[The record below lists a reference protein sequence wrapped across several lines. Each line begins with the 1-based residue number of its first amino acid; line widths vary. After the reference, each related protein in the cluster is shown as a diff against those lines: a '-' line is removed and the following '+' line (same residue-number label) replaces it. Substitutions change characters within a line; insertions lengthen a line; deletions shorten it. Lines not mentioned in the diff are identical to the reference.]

1 MDSLLSSQT
10 TLLLAMGMSGYLGL
24 LHLWY
29 TRHGRDP
36 DLWVGLWSVAAVAS
50 QAGRLVQLHTHDPL
64 VAVLATR
71 IYACMA
77 PLLIA
82 TLCGF
87 ARALSGQPFRRR
99 RTALFAV
106 GNLVLALAIVGSDV
120 FLTGE
125 TSLTRDWF
133 GASYLGVAGR
143 PSMLVLPVYMLWAC
157 GWVVGALHRS
167 PELSPIERTALL
179 ACLGLYAAMGLSSVA
194 SSLGWIESPG
204 AAEYGPVVMGVG
216 LSFLLV
222 HRRRRLEDS
231 LQSLVEARTAEL
243 AASES
248 RYRGLIENAP
258 IGIFACDP
266 LGRVTTRNPRLLEIL
281 GKPAGAARPDDN
293 VLTHPLGIAAG
304 VAETVR
310 LCLSRGEV
318 ISAEHRY
325 TSSWGRT
332 ADVRLIVAPL
342 RGTSGAI
349 TGALGLVED
358 VSDRRTLEEGLRR
371 SQKLESVG
379 QLAAGIAH
387 EINNPMA
394 FVRTNLAVL
403 REEWHALK
411 KELAGKER
419 EPALAARFGECEALI
434 DESLEGIERTIAI
447 ARDMRE
453 FAHSGGNDRAAVDV
467 NQLVEGCVRFAS
479 PHCKGATRIDEQY
492 APVPPVWGSAGQL
505 RQVFVNL
512 LVNGLQAVGQVGTVR
527 IETALEGE
535 QAVVRVSDDGTGVLP
550 EHLDRLFDPFFTTK
564 PAGEGT
570 GLGLYVSHEIVR
582 GHGGEITV
590 SSTPGKGA
598 SFEVR
603 LPLATSERDGP
614 RP

>member
-10 TLLLAMGMSGYLGL
+10 TLLLAMGMSAYLGL
-24 LHLWY
+24 LHVWY
-29 TRHGRDP
+29 TRHWRDP
-36 DLWVGLWSVAAVAS
+36 HLWVGLWSAGAVAS
-50 QAGRLVQLHTHDPL
+50 QVARLVQLHTDDPL
-64 VAVLATR
+64 VAVVATR
-71 IYACMA
+71 FYAGMA
-77 PLLIA
+77 PFLIA
-82 TLCGF
+82 SLCGF
-87 ARALSGQPFRRR
+87 ARSLSGQPTSRHQLVGF
-99 RTALFAV
+99 AL
-106 GNLVLALAIVGSDV
+106 GNVALSLSILGTDW
-120 FLTGE
+120 FLTNE
-125 TSLTRDWF
+125 TSPTLDWF
-133 GASYLGVAGR
+133 GGSYLGVTGR
-143 PSMLVLPVYMLWAC
+143 PTMLLLPSYMTWAC
-157 GWVVGALHRS
+157 VWALRELHRTS
-167 PELSPIERTALL
+167 ELSPGERAALL
-179 ACLGLYAAMGLSSVA
+179 GSLGMYAAMGFSSVA
-194 SSLGWIESPG
+194 SSVGWIDSPG
-204 AAEYGPVVMGVG
+204 AAEYGPVVLGVG

-222 HRRRRLEDS
+222 HRRHRLEDS

-266 LGRVTTRNPRLLEIL
+266 MGRITTRNPRLYEIL
-281 GKPAGAARPDDN
+281 GKPTTASRPEDN
-293 VLTHPLGIAAG
+293 VLSHPLGIAAG

-318 ISAEHRY
+318 ITAEHRY

-342 RGTSGAI
+342 RGTSGVI

-358 VSDRRTLEEGLRR
+358 ITDQRTLEEGLRR

-411 KELAGKER
+411 KETAGHER
-419 EPALAARFGECEALI
+419 EAALAERFGECEALI

-453 FAHSGGNDRAAVDV
+453 FAHGGSSERAMVEI
-467 NQLVEGCVRFAS
+467 NQLVESCVRFAS

-492 APVPPVWGSAGQL
+492 GSVPPVWGNAGQL

-512 LVNGLQAVGQVGTVR
+512 LVNGLHAAGQVGTVR
-527 IETALEGE
+527 IATELEGDR
-535 QAVVRVSDDGTGVLP
+535 AVVRVSDDGAGVKP

-582 GHGGEITV
+582 GHGGEISV
-590 SSTPGKGA
+590 SSTPGQGA

-603 LPLATSERDGP
+603 LPLAPSESDAV
-614 RP
+614 